1 MADDTHALPSKTA
14 FHAAWENLRPA
25 ILEEWSQV
33 DATALNDTDGEL
45 DKVVAL
51 IAERAVRTKAL
62 VRRQLTELYY
72 VVSEP
77 PVAPRASHTASTD
90 RSSKTA
96 VPETVD
102 AMLQELERRAAQVMR
117 ELRGGML
124 QDARG
129 KVRENVFFSLLV
141 ALGLGFIV
149 GVLFNGPGRG
159 K

>member
-1 MADDTHALPSKTA
+1 MPST
-14 FHAAWENLRPA
+14 RQA
-25 ILEEWSQV
+25 ITIAREFGCFIVE
-33 DATALNDTDGEL
+33 DG
-45 DKVVAL
+45 
-51 IAERAVRTKAL
+51 RAR
-62 VRRQLTELYY
+62 
-72 VVSEP
+72 
-77 PVAPRASHTASTD
+77 PVAHRAHWQ
-90 RSSKTA
+90 
-96 VPETVD
+96 P
-102 AMLQELERRAAQVMR
+102 LEYNALHGGLDGCAAQVMR

>member
-14 FHAAWENLRPA
+14 FHAAWENLQPA

-33 DATALNDTDGEL
+33 DAAALNDTDGEL

-77 PVAPRASHTASTD
+77 PVAPRSSHTASTD
-90 RSSKTA
+90 RSPKSA